1 MTDRPA
7 TGRPAR
13 RGALW
18 AAVAWTLGVLA
29 LLVALPLA
37 ARDRLPEQVATHWS
51 GRNPDGSMPLTAAAL
66 FPAGIWLLVA
76 LGVAAAFRF
85 RPGQARGHFAAV
97 LAATGVLLTGAQT
110 SVVHANLDRARWQ
123 DAAPMGIEVVLVIV
137 AAGAAGLLAWFATR
151 TPATGGTGGTENATA
166 HPATALEVPADT
178 RLVWLSH
185 AANAWMQVTAAVL
198 GLGAAGIA
206 LIAASGLSGPNWFTA
221 VTLAVGAVVLLL
233 SSSVQVRV
241 TAAGLYVGF
250 GPFGWPARRFAP
262 EDLLSARAEQRTAGQ
277 TGGWGYRINNRGT
290 TVMLRGGD
298 CLVVRT
304 RRGSDFAV
312 SVDDAERGAAL
323 LNTLITGAATP
334 TR

>member
-1 MTDRPA
+1 MTHRPVTDRPV
-7 TGRPAR
+7 R

-18 AAVAWTLGVLA
+18 GAVAWTLGVLA
-29 LLVALPLA
+29 LLIALPLA

-51 GRNPDGSMPLTAAAL
+51 GSSPDGSMSLTAAAL

-76 LGVAAAFRF
+76 LAVAAVFRF

-110 SVVHANLDRARWQ
+110 SIVHANLDRDRWQ
-123 DAAPMGIEVVLVIV
+123 DAAPMGIEVVLIIV
-137 AAGAAGLLAWFATR
+137 AAGAAGVLAWFATR
-151 TPATGGTGGTENATA
+151 AVAPAGGTDSAATARPATT
-166 HPATALEVPADT
+166 LKVPAGA

-185 AANAWMQVTAAVL
+185 AANPWMQVTAAVL
-198 GLGAAGIA
+198 GLGAIA
-206 LIAASGLSGPNWFTA
+206 VVLIAASGLSGPNWFTA

-241 TAAGLYVGF
+241 TAAGLHVGF

-262 EDLLSARAEQRTAGQ
+262 GDLLSARAERRTAGQ
-277 TGGWGYRINNRGT
+277 AGGWGYRINNRGT

-304 RRGSDFAV
+304 LRGSDFAV

-323 LNTLITGAATP
+323 
-334 TR
+334 